1 MVRKWKAFLH
11 FWKKTEIQF
20 CNEILLSMD
29 HWVCYKIPPY
39 KINTV
44 KIFIV
49 IEKISLTAQ
58 KDIWSNCF
66 FWHWG
71 AEVNACVYIF
81 FTVYRVL
88 SQIYLLWVFWFI
100 FNQILKSRS
109 RRSNRT
115 RQWSLHRQPK
125 LLTFVKCKEICME
138 IVSLPP
144 AFFADP
150 QTLWKMFLKIV
161 LV

>member
-1 MVRKWKAFLH
+1 M
-11 FWKKTEIQF
+11 WKKTEIQF

-144 AFFADP
+144 ADP